1 MRFQFVLSQTFQGL
15 WRNKAMAAAVALVT
29 FVCLYFI
36 GAAALLQAQIGSL
49 KDEWYDK
56 VEVSA
61 FMCPSNSSSAQCAG
75 GEATQEQIDAI
86 SGYLKSDEMQ
96 QYIQSVSFE
105 TKEEALKNYQEQMK
119 DTAWAQD
126 LTADQMQVSFR
137 IKLKD
142 PSQYQIVADAL
153 SGRPG
158 VETVNDQREVLQ
170 PIFSI
175 MQRFTLLSGVLAG
188 IMVITALLLIP
199 TTIRLSAMSR
209 RTETGI
215 MRFVGASNAFIEW
228 PFILEGVIASLVGS
242 VLAVAGLWVTVRYF
256 IEDWFASAVK
266 WLPIV
271 STGNVWRI
279 TPALVVGAIL
289 VSALASWIAL
299 RRYARV

>member
-36 GAAALLQAQIGSL
+36 GAAALLQAQIGNL